1 MLLQITLPDNLIP
14 LTLDRPQLQFLGACH
29 SMALFPWD
37 YDSLEGLWSGD
48 MNKPDIREGWKL
60 MIDSFVG
67 AIVVGGTNS
76 VAVLPSKGS
85 PGGFCLRISD
95 DKTPQAYF
103 RAVAWALSNEKP
115 LEPLI
120 VCSRGSMLYV
130 LSAKGKQ
137 IIGQLRGHGGEITS
151 IVVHPSFPYLVC
163 TSSRDFSARIYDLT
177 MPPRDKPDNPHW
189 PPSSAPSL
197 GGAPHGLQSSEPEG
211 IGIGRCLV
219 VLCGGPS
226 GGHEAAVLGA
236 AFHPT
241 HPLIATCG
249 MDRAVKIW
257 RLPQMSFDKMAREDK
272 PLFSSTRIH
281 KARILTVSW
290 LGLDVLAT
298 SSAPALMRRN
308 GDRNDLY
315 FEDGTV
321 AIWRWL
327 GFDRFF
333 PATRPRPS
341 KVMRGCASDYQES
354 SSFKLLS
361 VVPISQS
368 ARHLHVA
375 QTHTNDYVIA
385 ITLPD
390 RVYLHNV
397 SNFEPRVPPA
407 FPLDQD
413 LVTSL
418 SSKLHL
424 DDDGDEDVQTI
435 PTTHIH
441 KTLPKGTEIAVPNV
455 TDDLQASVLGFY
467 GLLLGILDNKGRM
480 WIWTD
485 ATQA

>member
-1 MLLQITLPDNLIP
+1 
-14 LTLDRPQLQFLGACH
+14 
-29 SMALFPWD
+29 
-37 YDSLEGLWSGD
+37 
-48 MNKPDIREGWKL
+48 
-60 MIDSFVG
+60 
-67 AIVVGGTNS
+67 
-76 VAVLPSKGS
+76 
-85 PGGFCLRISD
+85 
-95 DKTPQAYF
+95 
-103 RAVAWALSNEKP
+103 
-115 LEPLI
+115 
-120 VCSRGSMLYV
+120 MLYV
-130 LSAKGKQ
+130 LNAKGKQ

-177 MPPRDKPDNPHW
+177 MPPRDKPNNPHW

-315 FEDGTV
+315 FEDGTI

>member
-1 MLLQITLPDNLIP
+1 
-14 LTLDRPQLQFLGACH
+14 
-29 SMALFPWD
+29 MAL
-37 YDSLEGLWSGD
+37 GLWSGD
-48 MNKPDIREGWKL
+48 MNTPDIREGWKL
-60 MIDSFVG
+60 MIDSFLG
-67 AIVVGGTNS
+67 AI
-76 VAVLPSKGS
+76 AVGS

-95 DKTPQAYF
+95 DKTPQAEF

-130 LSAKGKQ
+130 LNAKDKQ
-137 IIGQLRGHGGEITS
+137 VIGQLRGHGGEITS
-151 IVVHPSFPYLVC
+151 IVVHPSFPYLV
-163 TSSRDFSARIYDLT
+163 S
-177 MPPRDKPDNPHW
+177 
-189 PPSSAPSL
+189 
-197 GGAPHGLQSSEPEG
+197 PHGLQSSEPEG

-236 AFHPT
+236 AAFD
-241 HPLIATCG
+241 
-249 MDRAVKIW
+249 MDRAVKVW

-281 KARILTVSW
+281 KARILSVNW

-315 FEDGTV
+315 FEDGTIT
-321 AIWRWL
+321 IWRWL

-368 ARHLHVA
+368 TRHLHVA
-375 QTHTNDYVIA
+375 QVHTNDYVIA

-397 SNFEPRVPPA
+397 SDFEPRVPPA

-424 DDDGDEDVQTI
+424 DDDGDEDVQTV
-435 PTTHIH
+435 PTTHIQ
-441 KTLPKGTEIAVPNV
+441 KPLLKGTEIAIPNV
-455 TDDLQASVLGFY
+455 TDDLRASVLGFY

-485 ATQA
+485 TTQA